1 MPVTSEQTLRQL
13 SKTCRVSTRGTTT
26 HPAKSSCGQLHDQC
40 LRLYAAG
47 TFLWHVVIFVKLEI
61 VWEWLEV
68 GNIRSARS
76 RNCGVFYHNW
86 GLDSGFVASLY
97 LLYPFVSFCQVKV
110 WRRKLHGQHVLCFR
124 PEVWAQGRA
133 VTSDEP
139 FSVFLC
145 FVCLFESWPSDHSQ
159 LTFLSGLE
167 DSLKQFCCFTLLRE
181 CRIHRIHN
189 VWWMTP
195 MWCHVRRF
203 GNSISVAHSCAR
215 WTGFETLWFHVKP
228 WRAFNYRCGG
238 NGWYGP
244 LDRRTDRTETVGTA
258 RRTRLVTASDGNLVT
273 HVWLTCDSRVTCE
286 DPTAALRASHAFGA
300 TNTTLNACN
309 LSNRRDQAQLRWE
322 EHGGTMN

>member
-1 MPVTSEQTLRQL
+1 MGS
-13 SKTCRVSTRGTTT
+13 TCCV
-26 HPAKSSCGQLHDQC
+26 
-40 LRLYAAG
+40 
-47 TFLWHVVIFVKLEI
+47 
-61 VWEWLEV
+61 
-68 GNIRSARS
+68 
-76 RNCGVFYHNW
+76 
-86 GLDSGFVASLY
+86 
-97 LLYPFVSFCQVKV
+97 
-110 WRRKLHGQHVLCFR
+110 FR

-145 FVCLFESWPSDHSQ
+145 FVGLFESKTATLCSCYRYPLYQSLPWSLWLWEFVVDHSWPF
-159 LTFLSGLE
+159 FLGLLE

-195 MWCHVRRF
+195 MWCHARRF